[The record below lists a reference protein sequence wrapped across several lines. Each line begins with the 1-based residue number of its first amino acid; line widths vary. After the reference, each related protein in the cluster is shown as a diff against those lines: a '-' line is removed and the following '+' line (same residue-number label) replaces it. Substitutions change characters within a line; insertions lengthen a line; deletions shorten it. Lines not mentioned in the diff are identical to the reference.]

1 MRRTE
6 RRKYRKRILWGRV
19 IAAVVVLLVTI
30 WGGYHL
36 VGYLLKQK
44 FFFKEEK
51 MLKREEMVKEPLVS
65 ERKIEISKK
74 VVYLYLPDSAHEN
87 LTEESK
93 EIVESSLE
101 EMIREVFKELYDSKA
116 KVIPQGTELKHVF
129 IGRGIVFL
137 DFSSQIIE
145 NHPGGSNAEVMTIYS
160 IVNSLCKS
168 FPEIKMVQFLVD
180 GKVMETL
187 KGHIDISFPI
197 EPMWKIRMGE

>member
-187 KGHIDISFPI
+187 KGHIDISFPDR
-197 EPMWKIRMGE
+197 KSVV

>member
-187 KGHIDISFPI
+187 KGHIDISFP
-197 EPMWKIRMGE
+197 